1 MKIENKPYYEK
12 TFERHRNDLA
22 DVESG
27 KRDDIRFIKKIGLA
41 YIAVIEQLRHFEG
54 ELAGQRIKLEEW
66 QKKVLVILFGWRKKA
81 LDGHG
86 DPIVQNGKIK
96 WIRRF
101 NTAFFF
107 IARKNGKSVLASGVA
122 IAEAVLSVE
131 KGNQIVSF
139 ATKKDQ
145 AKIVWFGC
153 EKMISQNRDLQKNT
167 TISYTKIT
175 INPTQTTIK
184 PLGRDSK
191 TEDGLSIGL
200 GIGDEIHAAA
210 DRSMINVV
218 ESSMSAR
225 VQPLMF
231 YITTAGFNRYSP
243 GYEEYKYAKKVMDGA
258 VDDDSYFAFI
268 AELDKDD
275 DPFDEKVWH
284 KANPNLGVSK
294 KYDFMRKQAKQATI
308 RTETKNNF
316 LVKDLNRWANATEGF
331 FDYTYWK
338 ACEVDTI
345 DTSKAIA
352 VICGVDLSRT
362 DDFTATAETYIFEN
376 GTYYTTQHYYI
387 PKNNLEER
395 ERELRVP
402 LTKWV
407 LEGYITATDGDT
419 IDFDYI
425 EKDLIS
431 RIDEG
436 VNEICYDPYKASR
449 LVVNIEK
456 KTGFDGFVQIRQG
469 FLSISEPTFD
479 FKDLLKT
486 KKLLHDKNPVTNWMV
501 SNLEVVYDPTGNVKP
516 NKSDNNKKIDGCA
529 AIINT
534 LARVAVYK
542 EKKENIYNKR
552 GMRKL

>member
-1 MKIENKPYYEK
+1 MTKPYYEK
-12 TFERHRNDLA
+12 TFERHKKDLE
-22 DVESG
+22 DVKSD
-27 KRDDIRFIKKIGLA
+27 KRDDIRFVKKIGLA
-41 YIAVIEQLRHFEG
+41 YVAVIEQLKHFKG
-54 ELAGQRIKLEEW
+54 ELAGQRIKLEDW
-66 QKKVLVILFGWRKKA
+66 QKKALVILFGWQKMA
-81 LDGHG
+81 LDEKGN
-86 DPIVQNGKIK
+86 PIVQNGKTK

-107 IARKNGKSVLASGVA
+107 IARKNGKSILASGVA

-131 KGNQIVSF
+131 KGNEIVSF

-145 AKIVWFGC
+145 AKIVWSGC
-153 EKMISQNRDLQKNT
+153 EKMIKQNRDLQKNT
-167 TISYTKIT
+167 TISYTTIT
-175 INPTQTTIK
+175 VNPTETTIK

-258 VDDDSYFAFI
+258 IEDDSYFAFI

-275 DPFDEKVWH
+275 DPFDENVWH

-294 KYDFMRKQAKQATI
+294 KYDFMRKQAKQATL

-316 LVKDLNRWANATEGF
+316 LVKDLNKWANATESF
-331 FDYTYWK
+331 IDYIDWE
-338 ACEVDTI
+338 ACEISEI
-345 DTSKAIA
+345 DTSKATA

-387 PKNNLEER
+387 PKNNIKER
-395 ERELRVP
+395 EKELRVP

-407 LEGYITATDGDT
+407 LEGYITATEGDT

-425 EKDLIS
+425 EKDLIE
-431 RIDEG
+431 RIEKG
-436 VNEICYDPYKASR
+436 INEICYDPYKASR
-449 LVVNIEK
+449 LVANIEK

-479 FKDLLKT
+479 FRDLIKA

-501 SNLEVVYDPTGNVKP
+501 SNLEVVYDPAGNVKP
-516 NKSDNNKKIDGCA
+516 NKSDKNKKIDGCA

-534 LARVAVYK
+534 LARVASYK
-542 EKKENIYNKR
+542 DKEENIYNKR
-552 GMRKL
+552 GMRDLG